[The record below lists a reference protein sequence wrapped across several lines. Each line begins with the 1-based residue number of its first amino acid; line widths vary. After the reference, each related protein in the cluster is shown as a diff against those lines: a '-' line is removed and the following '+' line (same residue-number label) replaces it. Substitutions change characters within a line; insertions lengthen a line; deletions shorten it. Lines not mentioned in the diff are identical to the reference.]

1 MSNLHAESISA
12 ESNSGVVNISGRPD
26 ILIRKILN
34 EKFKCIKLYKKCIKY
49 IEYKFVNK
57 LNENAFWYHEKSDIM
72 RIYFVE
78 CTNLFW
84 LNKNIFWNPM
94 TFIFG
99 TFGLAVLLI
108 DPNSMQNNIST
119 LLPLLPLKNVYCCR

>member
-1 MSNLHAESISA
+1 MGDQIYSLEKYWMKNSSNK
-12 ESNSGVVNISGRPD
+12 NIVFER
-26 ILIRKILN
+26 
-34 EKFKCIKLYKKCIKY
+34 KKCIKY

-57 LNENAFWYHEKSDIM
+57 LNENAFWYHEESDIM